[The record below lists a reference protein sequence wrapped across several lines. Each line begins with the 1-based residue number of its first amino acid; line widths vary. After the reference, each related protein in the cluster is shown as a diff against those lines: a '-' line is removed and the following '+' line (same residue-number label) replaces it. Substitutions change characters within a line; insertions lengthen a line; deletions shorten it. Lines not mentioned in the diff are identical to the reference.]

1 VNTVDVNVIARAV
14 KTATDGLANP
24 ARISDTDKLRNAVS
38 GMNVLLTGGLAAAAA
53 RALLSSGLLGP
64 PGPLTAVRLARE
76 LHRSGTNL
84 YALLAIAAAR
94 WPDRT
99 AIIDDDGALSYLE
112 LQAETESLAR
122 ELSGHGVGPG
132 HAVGI
137 MCRNGRNFVA
147 AVFAT
152 GLVGA
157 DIVPV
162 NTDFRSNALAS
173 AFATHRI
180 GTMFADSEFSAQ
192 IRDVDV
198 SVTVIDP
205 ADIEPQPGDSRPK
218 VAGSGRI
225 VLMTSGTTGVPKSVP
240 RSPRL
245 SLGLGV
251 GVTLLE
257 RTGLRVG
264 SRIMV
269 AAPMFHGFGLGTSIL
284 AISLGGT
291 IITHRRFDA
300 ENTLARASQQRADA
314 LTVVPIM
321 LARMMELPHQV
332 RARNS
337 VPSLRVVISSG
348 DRLDPSLVR
357 RFMDAYGD
365 ILYNAYGA
373 TEIGIGALA
382 TPAELRRAPET
393 VGRPVAGCP
402 VRIFSRAGR
411 PVGPRV
417 TGRIFIGGELTTDGS
432 TGGDAKVV
440 IDRMSSTG
448 DMGYLDNAGRLYIV
462 GREDDMIVS
471 GGENVY
477 PRALENALG
486 EHPDV
491 AENAVVGV
499 PDEQFGRRLAAFIVA
514 PPGRDVDVAAMR
526 EHLKGKVSRFEQP
539 RDIHIV
545 SSIPRN
551 SAGKVLRKELT
562 SDNSR

>member
-1 VNTVDVNVIARAV
+1 MNMNVIARAF
-14 KTATDGLANP
+14 KTASDRLFSP
-24 ARISDTDKLRNAVS
+24 ARVSDPDTLRSAVS
-38 GMNVLLTGGLAAAAA
+38 GMNVLLTGGLAVAAG
-53 RALLSSGLLGP
+53 RALVSSGLLGP
-64 PGPLTAVRLARE
+64 PGPLTALRLARE
-76 LHRSGTNL
+76 LYRSGTNP
-84 YALLAIAAAR
+84 YTLLALAAAR

-99 AIIDDDGALSYLE
+99 AIVDDDGALTYRE
-112 LQAETESLAR
+112 LQAKTESLAR
-122 ELSGHGVGPG
+122 ELSGNGLGRG
-132 HAVGI
+132 HAAGI

-147 AVFAT
+147 AVFAAA
-152 GLVGA
+152 LVGA
-157 DIVPV
+157 DVVPM

-173 AFATHRI
+173 TLNTHQIATVV
-180 GTMFADSEFSAQ
+180 ADSEFAEQ
-192 IRDVDV
+192 IRQAAA

-205 ADIEPQPGDSRPK
+205 ATVESQPGDPRPK
-218 VAGSGRI
+218 VATAGRI
-225 VLMTSGTTGVPKSVP
+225 VLLTSGTTGVPKSVP

-245 SLGLGV
+245 SLGFGV

-257 RTGLRVG
+257 RTRLSVG
-264 SRIMV
+264 SRIML
-269 AAPMFHGFGLGTSIL
+269 AAPMFHGFGLGTLIL
-284 AISLGGT
+284 AVSLGGT

-300 ENTLARASQQRADA
+300 ETTLARASLQRADA

-321 LARMMELPHQV
+321 LARIMELPQQV
-332 RARNS
+332 RARNP

-357 RFMDAYGD
+357 RFMDAYGN

-373 TEIGIGALA
+373 TEVGIGALA
-382 TPAELRRAPET
+382 TPAELRRAPDT

-417 TGRIFIGGELTTDGS
+417 TGRIFIGGELTTGGS

-477 PRALENALG
+477 PRALENALA

-499 PDEQFGRRLAAFIVA
+499 PDERFGRRLAAFIV
-514 PPGRDVDVAAMR
+514 PRPGADIDTAALR

-551 SAGKVLRKELT
+551 STGKVLRKELA
-562 SDNSR
+562 R

>member
-1 VNTVDVNVIARAV
+1 MTEGLV
-14 KTATDGLANP
+14 AT
-24 ARISDTDKLRNAVS
+24 
-38 GMNVLLTGGLAAAAA
+38 AA
-53 RALLSSGLLGP
+53 RAMVSSGLLSP
-64 PGPLTAVRLARE
+64 PSPLTSLRLARE
-76 LHRSGTNL
+76 LYRSGANL
-84 YALLAIAAAR
+84 YAPLAIAAAR
-94 WPDRT
+94 WPHRT
-99 AIIDDDGALSYLE
+99 AIIDDDGALSYRE
-112 LQAETESLAR
+112 LQVETEALAR
-122 ELSGHGVGPG
+122 ELSGHGVGTG

-162 NTDFRSNALAS
+162 NTDFRSTALAS
-173 AFATHRI
+173 ALSTHQIR
-180 GTMFADSEFSAQ
+180 TMFADSEFSEQ
-192 IRDVDV
+192 LRDAGG

-205 ADIEPQPGDSRPK
+205 ADIEPQPSDPRPK
-218 VAGSGRI
+218 VAAPGRI
-225 VLMTSGTTGVPKSVP
+225 VLLTSGTTGVPKGVA

-245 SLGLGV
+245 SLGVGV

-257 RTGLRVG
+257 RTRLSVG
-264 SRIMV
+264 SRIAL
-269 AAPMFHGFGLGTSIL
+269 AAPMFHGFGLGALIL

-291 IITHRRFDA
+291 IMTHRRFDA
-300 ENTLARASQQRADA
+300 ETTLARASLQRADA

-321 LARMMELPHQV
+321 LARIMELPRQV
-332 RARNS
+332 RARNP

-357 RFMDAYGD
+357 RFMGAYGD

-373 TEIGIGALA
+373 TEVGIGALA
-382 TPAELRRAPET
+382 TPAELRHAPET

-402 VRIFSRAGR
+402 VRIFSRNGR

-417 TGRIFIGGELTTDGS
+417 TGRIFIGGELTTDGD

-440 IDRMSSTG
+440 IDQMTSTG
-448 DMGYLDNAGRLYIV
+448 DMGYLDNMGRLYIV

-477 PRALENALG
+477 PRALENALA
-486 EHPDV
+486 ERPDI

-499 PDEQFGRRLAAFIVA
+499 PDEQFGRRLAAFIV
-514 PPGRDVDVAAMR
+514 PRVGNDVDVSALR
-526 EHLKGKVSRFEQP
+526 EYLKGKVSRFEQP
-539 RDIHIV
+539 RDIHVV

-562 SDNSR
+562 S